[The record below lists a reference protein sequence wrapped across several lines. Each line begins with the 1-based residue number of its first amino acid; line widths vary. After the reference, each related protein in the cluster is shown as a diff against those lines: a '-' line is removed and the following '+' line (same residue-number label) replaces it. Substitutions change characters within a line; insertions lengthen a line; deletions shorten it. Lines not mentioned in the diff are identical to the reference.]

1 MYSIQ
6 WIQGT
11 LCFSGQARVAQ
22 KSWMQKVYSI
32 YSENFQEKL
41 CFLEQAQSCSEILNG
56 RKYIE
61 YSEKFLGKRKLLKNP
76 ERWKNF
82 QYTVYIQLV
91 VLRVILANCL
101 FLGQIIIFRANFFR
115 SPQ

>member
-1 MYSIQ
+1 
-6 WIQGT
+6 
-11 LCFSGQARVAQ
+11 
-22 KSWMQKVYSI
+22 MQKVYSI

-76 ERWKNF
+76 ER
-82 QYTVYIQLV
+82 
-91 VLRVILANCL
+91 
-101 FLGQIIIFRANFFR
+101 
-115 SPQ
+115 